1 MNTRNSGFKPAQGA
15 AAEAAA
21 KEAAEKAAA
30 EQAAAEAA
38 AKSSASILKVVSNVG
53 LMVHP
58 FKRGVSFRG
67 EEPTELATMDNW
79 TQCQIDNGKL
89 RIVK

>member
-30 EQAAAEAA
+30 EKA
-38 AKSSASILKVVSNVG
+38 AKGSAILVVSNVG

-58 FKRGVSFRG
+58 FKRGVTFRG
-67 EEPTELATMDNW
+67 EEPTELATLDSW
-79 TQCQIDNGKL
+79 TQCQIDSGKL
-89 RIVK
+89 RVVK